1 MRVLVTA
8 GGTRE
13 RIDDVRVIANLSTG
27 RLGARIASRARAA
40 GHEVTL
46 LCGVNSERPDGDM
59 ACEVFDTS
67 EDLAA
72 LLQRHVPGADAVFH
86 AAAVADY
93 VPQTAAG
100 KLSSDRDEMVLRMR
114 RAPKLID
121 GLRAMAPDALL
132 VGFKLTS
139 GLDEAGNLAVA
150 GRLRERASLDL
161 VVVNDSAQIDEQDH
175 EALLVDADGLAARCR
190 GKTAIA
196 DELVGRL
203 STPAGQEAGA

>member
-27 RLGARIASRARAA
+27 RLGARIASLARAA
-40 GHEVTL
+40 GHEVL
-46 LCGVNSERPDGDM
+46 LLRGEHAERPEGDVDS
-59 ACEVFDTS
+59 EVFDTS
-67 EDLAA
+67 ADLAA
-72 LLQRHVPGADAVFH
+72 LLQRHVPGAGAVFH

-93 VPQTAAG
+93 VPRTAEG
-100 KLSSDRDEMVLRMR
+100 KLSSDMDELVLRLR

-121 GLRAMAPDALL
+121 GLRDLAPGALL

-139 GLDEAGNLAVA
+139 GLGEAGRVAVA
-150 GRLRERASLDL
+150 GRLRERARLDL
-161 VVVNDSAQIDEQDH
+161 VVVNDSGRIDEQDH
-175 EALLVDADGLAARCR
+175 EALLVDSGGVAARCH

-196 DELVGRL
+196 TELVGRL
-203 STPAGQEAGA
+203 SAPAGQEARA